1 MKKRAIVTFNDERKD
16 IVLIEES
23 KSELNEIITHQ
34 INTLIELQE
43 KINEKDK
50 NRIDSNEVKD
60 TVFKTEYF
68 LFKLKSI
75 L

>member
-1 MKKRAIVTFNDERKD
+1 MKKRAIVTFNNERKD

-23 KSELNEIITHQ
+23 KSELNEVITYQ

-50 NRIDSNEVKD
+50 NKIDSNEVKD